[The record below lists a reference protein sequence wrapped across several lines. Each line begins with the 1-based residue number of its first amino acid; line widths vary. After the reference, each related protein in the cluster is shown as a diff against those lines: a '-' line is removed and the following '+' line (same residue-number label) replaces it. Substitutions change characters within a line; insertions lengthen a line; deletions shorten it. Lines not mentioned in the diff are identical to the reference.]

1 MMNARAYAGE
11 RDMTTK
17 SKGSEAKTTP
27 RRRVREKPPSVQWI
41 ARAEGWQ
48 ILEEQAQLNLGLSA
62 AEFIRKW
69 DAGEFENPDTPA
81 IISVYMLLPLV
92 R

>member
-1 MMNARAYAGE
+1 
-11 RDMTTK
+11 MTTRTRS
-17 SKGSEAKTTP
+17 SKARPAKP
-27 RRRVREKPPSVQWI
+27 KPEFISRE
-41 ARAEGWQ
+41 EGWQ
-48 ILEEQAQLNLGLSA
+48 ILEEQAQKNPGLSA

>member
-1 MMNARAYAGE
+1 
-11 RDMTTK
+11 MTTK
-17 SKGSEAKTTP
+17 ARTRKPGPAKP
-27 RRRVREKPPSVQWI
+27 KPEFISRE
-41 ARAEGWQ
+41 EGRP
-48 ILEEQAQLNLGLSA
+48 ILEEQAQKNLGMSA

>member
-1 MMNARAYAGE
+1 
-11 RDMTTK
+11 MTTK
-17 SKGSEAKTTP
+17 GTEGEAKAAP
-27 RRRVREKPPSVQWI
+27 RRRARPKPAPVQWI
-41 ARAEGWQ
+41 SREEGWQ
-48 ILEEQAQLNLGLSA
+48 ILEEQAQLNLGMSA
-62 AEFIRKW
+62 DEFIRKW

>member
-1 MMNARAYAGE
+1 
-11 RDMTTK
+11 MTTK
-17 SKGSEAKTTP
+17 NKGGEAQAP
-27 RRRVREKPPSVQWI
+27 RRRARPKPAPVQWI
-41 ARAEGWQ
+41 SPEEGWQ
-48 ILEEQAQLNLGLSA
+48 ILEEQAQLNLGMSA
-62 AEFIRKW
+62 DEFIRKW